1 MEAGL
6 DHQPLIGHLAEL
18 GRTEAQFSEQEL
30 EDIRLLA
37 EFPRRR
43 RLLESERA
51 FEGAGLL
58 PSLADEFFKLG
69 VRNYVGTAW
78 EVNDIGAELF
88 ARVFYTSLLAGAPFG
103 ESVRRAR

>member
-1 MEAGL
+1 MPSWSTSR
-6 DHQPLIGHLAEL
+6 QKS
-18 GRTEAQFSEQEL
+18 RWYS
-30 EDIRLLA
+30 RLLA

-43 RLLESERA
+43 RLESVRA
-51 FEGAGLL
+51 FKGAGLL